1 VSETTVAVE
10 ASGRQRRAE
19 LRAALRR
26 IRANVPLPAVIVGL
40 AVAAGALAPWLA
52 PHDPITANL
61 VDRNIPPFFVD
72 GGGTE
77 YPLGTDRQGRD
88 VLSRVIWGARTSLA
102 VAAVAVP
109 AAAAIGTLLGLLAG
123 FHGGWV
129 ESVAMR
135 TVDAMLA
142 FPPILVALV
151 AAVTLGPG
159 FWIVVGVLV
168 LFLWPQ
174 YARLV
179 RGDVLALK
187 QRDFVALAR
196 IAGASSWRIIGTH
209 LFPNIINGVVVLA
222 TLHVGWAI
230 VVEAALSFLGAG
242 IPPPTPTWGGMVTDG
257 RAYIDSSWWIS
268 VFPGLAILVVVLSF
282 NLLGD
287 WLRDKLDPRL
297 RQL

>member
-1 VSETTVAVE
+1 
-10 ASGRQRRAE
+10 
-19 LRAALRR
+19 L
-26 IRANVPLPAVIVGL
+26 
-40 AVAAGALAPWLA
+40 
-52 PHDPITANL
+52 
-61 VDRNIPPFFVD
+61 
-72 GGGTE
+72 
-77 YPLGTDRQGRD
+77 
-88 VLSRVIWGARTSLA
+88 
-102 VAAVAVP
+102 
-109 AAAAIGTLLGLLAG
+109 GTLLGLLAG
-123 FHGGWV
+123 YHGGWL
-129 ESVAMR
+129 ESAAMR

-159 FWIVVGVLV
+159 YWIVVGVLV

-179 RGDVLALK
+179 RADVLDLK

-196 IAGASSWRIIGTH
+196 IAGASSWRIIVVH
-209 LFPNIINGVVVLA
+209 LLPNIINGVVVLA

-257 RAYIDSSWWIS
+257 RAYVDTSWWIS

-287 WLRDKLDPRL
+287 WLRDRLDPRL

>member
-1 VSETTVAVE
+1 VSEPTVA
-10 ASGRQRRAE
+10 ADAPGPRGRAG
-19 LRAALRR
+19 LRAALRW

-40 AVAAGALAPWLA
+40 ALFVAVLAPWLA
-52 PHDPITANL
+52 PHDPISANL
-61 VDRNIPPFFVD
+61 VDRDTPPFFVD

-88 VLSRVIWGARTSLA
+88 VLSRVVWGARTSLA

-109 AAAAIGTLLGLLAG
+109 AAAVIGTLLGLLAG
-123 FHGGWV
+123 FHGGWI
-129 ESVAMR
+129 ENVAMR